1 MLSMTVYPFSGEAL
15 WCVPPYLCPGTA
27 HRPFPFFSVLFST
40 MVVAPFMDV
49 PEVGVSVPGGGSFA
63 KTSYEKKEEGIN
75 SGLQGLMVPRGDVC
89 HLG

>member
-49 PEVGVSVPGGGSFA
+49 PEVGVSVPGGVRLR
-63 KTSYEKKEEGIN
+63 KPHMKRR
-75 SGLQGLMVPRGDVC
+75 RGESIPVYRA
-89 HLG
+89 